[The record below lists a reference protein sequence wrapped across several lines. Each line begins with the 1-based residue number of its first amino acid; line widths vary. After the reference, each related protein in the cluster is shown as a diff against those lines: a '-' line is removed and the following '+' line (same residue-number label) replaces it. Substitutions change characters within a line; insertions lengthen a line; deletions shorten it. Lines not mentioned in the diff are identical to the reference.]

1 MISYVNHETS
11 TARTGTPGSNVRG
24 EFFPPFIIY
33 VPPLLEEE
41 DEEES
46 SKMVSMEYISSEVAS
61 AGASRAII
69 LSRICPPSSLSLCL
83 LCLLRVD
90 EIVFVREAA
99 KKRVTLSS
107 FS

>member
-1 MISYVNHETS
+1 
-11 TARTGTPGSNVRG
+11 
-24 EFFPPFIIY
+24 
-33 VPPLLEEE
+33 
-41 DEEES
+41 
-46 SKMVSMEYISSEVAS
+46 MVSMEYISSEVAS

-99 KKRVTLSS
+99 KKKSDFVIFLVIVVSS
-107 FS
+107 SSPLCSSL

>member
-1 MISYVNHETS
+1 
-11 TARTGTPGSNVRG
+11 
-24 EFFPPFIIY
+24 
-33 VPPLLEEE
+33 
-41 DEEES
+41 
-46 SKMVSMEYISSEVAS
+46 MVSMEYISSEVAS

-69 LSRICPPSSLSLCL
+69 LSRSPPSPSSLSLCL

-107 FS
+107 FSYLLFPLLLLCVLLFNDDERKARE